1 MNDPTP
7 TRAEVGERLEVRDGD
22 YDRFM
27 EKVNVVEGKCWEW
40 MGGRRRRGYGNFGAT
55 GRSYPAHRWL
65 YQYLHG
71 VVGRDIEIC
80 HKCDNPPCVNPEH
93 LFAGTKFD
101 NMRDCAQKGRNGMQV
116 MPWRSSLLKREYN
129 QARGERQGSSKLLP
143 DEVLTIKTL
152 ALQGVSTTLLGQR
165 YSLDPSYVRK
175 IRGGKAWAHITV
187 EDALRRAAPT
197 EGEA

>member
-1 MNDPTP
+1 MTDAST
-7 TRAEVGERLEVRDGD
+7 TGAVERLPVRAGD

-27 EKVNVVEGKCWEW
+27 EKVNVVPGECWEW
-40 MGGRRRRGYGNFGAT
+40 TGGRRRRGYGNFCAT
-55 GRSYPAHRWL
+55 GRSFPAHRWL

-80 HKCDNPPCVNPEH
+80 HKCDNPPYVNPDH

-101 NMRDCAQKGRNGMQV
+101 NMRDCASKGRNGMQV

-129 QARGERQGSSKLLP
+129 QARGERQGSSKLLS
-143 DEVLTIKTL
+143 DDVRTIKTL
-152 ALQGVSTTLLGQR
+152 ALQGVSTTVLGHR

-175 IRGGKAWAHITV
+175 IRGGKAWAHIEVDV
-187 EDALRRAAPT
+187 EN
-197 EGEA
+197 G